1 MQYIRAKKRQL
12 GLHDAATQFDRGL
25 SDVIDGADE
34 SIPFNSA
41 NLSGQQLFGVAV
53 RASRQCL
60 IS

>member
-34 SIPFNSA
+34 VFHQ
-41 NLSGQQLFGVAV
+41 LSDFIRAAVVGLAV